1 MNTKTDIPEAL
12 RRKFRPSD
20 WIAAQSIRLVAVL
33 SLLTILLIFVF
44 VAKESLPVFTGQARA
59 GHEALSAKTNAAPS
73 GETSESYGDAPAT
86 SEAPASY
93 GDAPAAATP
102 AAPASYGDEP
112 AATPAPS
119 ADAPKAAATTA
130 AAPAADDPYG
140 TPSMTPD
147 AAPASDEPPTPAAKP
162 FHFLDLFS
170 FHWDP
175 VSTVQPSFG
184 IWPLIMGS
192 LKVTLIA
199 LLFGAPVGILA
210 ALYTTTFA
218 PKWAKEILKPV
229 IEILAGIPSVVVG
242 FFALMILAS
251 LLQSVFGM
259 EYRLNAIV
267 GGLALSLCVIP
278 IIYTLSEDAI
288 NAVPKYLTEGSL
300 ALGATK
306 WETNFIVVLPAA
318 TPGIFAALLLGLGRA
333 FGETMI
339 VLMATG
345 NAALMDSVLTNPV
358 RTLSASIGAEMAE
371 VVQGDLHYS
380 VLFFLGIVLFAFSF
394 ALNAIAEFYVR
405 ARLMKRFKGI

>member
-44 VAKESLPVFTGQARA
+44 VAKESLPVFTGQARS
-59 GHEALSAKTNAAPS
+59 GHEAMQANASTAPA
-73 GETSESYGDAPAT
+73 GETSESYGDAAAT
-86 SEAPASY
+86 SAAPASY
-93 GDAPAAATP
+93 GDAPAAATVPATASEKPQADAVAP
-102 AAPASYGDEP
+102 AAAV
-112 AATPAPS
+112 
-119 ADAPKAAATTA
+119 
-130 AAPAADDPYG
+130 ADDPYG
-140 TPSMTPD
+140 APSASIEP
-147 AAPASDEPPTPAAKP
+147 APASDEPATPAAKP
-162 FHFLDLFS
+162 FRFLDLFS

-175 VSTVQPSFG
+175 VSTEQPSFG

-192 LKVTLIA
+192 FKVTLIA
-199 LLFGAPVGILA
+199 LLFGAPVGILS

-218 PKWAKEILKPV
+218 PKWTKEILKPV

-242 FFALMILAS
+242 FFTLMILAS
-251 LLQSVFGM
+251 LLQTVFGM

-267 GGLALSLCVIP
+267 GGLGLSLCVIP

-394 ALNAIAEFYVR
+394 ALNAIAEFYIR

>member
-1 MNTKTDIPEAL
+1 MDTRKDIPEDL

-20 WIAAQSIRLVAVL
+20 WIAAQSIRLVAVA
-33 SLLTILLIFVF
+33 SLFTIFLILLFV
-44 VAKESLPVFTGQARA
+44 VKEALPVFNGGAHRA
-59 GHEALSAKTNAAPS
+59 SQLAAQTS
-73 GETSESYGDAPAT
+73 TAAETSESYGDAPAAT
-86 SEAPASY
+86 SAPESY
-93 GDAPAAATP
+93 GDAAASTSAASPAV
-102 AAPASYGDEP
+102 AS
-112 AATPAPS
+112 
-119 ADAPKAAATTA
+119 
-130 AAPAADDPYG
+130 AAPAAEDPYGPPSASLGAAPAASSPEDPYG
-140 TPSMTPD
+140 TPAAASGT
-147 AAPASDEPPTPAAKP
+147 AVAPAASEETMAPAP
-162 FHFLDLFS
+162 FRFLDLFS

-175 VSTVQPSFG
+175 VSTQAPSFG
-184 IWPLIMGS
+184 IWPLILGS
-192 LKVTLIA
+192 LKVTLVA
-199 LLFGAPVGILA
+199 LLFAAPIGILA

-218 PKWAKEILKPV
+218 PKWAREVLKPV

-251 LLQSVFGM
+251 LLQTVFGL
-259 EYRLNAIV
+259 EYRLNSIV
-267 GGLALSLCVIP
+267 GGLGLALCVIP

-306 WETNFIVVLPAA
+306 WETNFLVVLPAA

-345 NAALMDSVLTNPV
+345 NAALLDTALTNPV

-380 VLFFLGIVLFAFSF
+380 VLFFLGMVLFAFSF

-405 ARLMKRFKGI
+405 ERLMKRFKGM

>member
-1 MNTKTDIPEAL
+1 MDTRKDIPEDL

-20 WIAAQSIRLVAVL
+20 WIAAQSIRLVAVA
-33 SLLTILLIFVF
+33 SLFTIFLILLFV
-44 VAKESLPVFTGQARA
+44 VKEALPVFNGGAHRA
-59 GHEALSAKTNAAPS
+59 AQLAA
-73 GETSESYGDAPAT
+73 ETKAAQSSSVADKSESYGDAPAV
-86 SEAPASY
+86 SSAPESY
-93 GDAPAAATP
+93 GDAAPSTSSAL
-102 AAPASYGDEP
+102 PAS
-112 AATPAPS
+112 AAKDSYAPPS
-119 ADAPKAAATTA
+119 ASLGS
-130 AAPAADDPYG
+130 APAASSPDDPYG
-140 TPSMTPD
+140 TPSVASE
-147 AAPASDEPPTPAAKP
+147 AAATPAASEETKAPAP
-162 FHFLDLFS
+162 FRFLDLFS

-175 VSTVQPSFG
+175 VSTEAPSFG
-184 IWPLIMGS
+184 IWPLILGS
-192 LKVTLIA
+192 LKVTLVA
-199 LLFGAPVGILA
+199 LLFAAPIGILA

-218 PKWAKEILKPV
+218 PKWAREILKPV

-251 LLQSVFGM
+251 LLQTVFGL
-259 EYRLNAIV
+259 EYRLNSIV
-267 GGLALSLCVIP
+267 GGLGLALCVIP
-278 IIYTLSEDAI
+278 IVYTLSEDAI

-306 WETNFIVVLPAA
+306 WETNFLVVLPAA

-345 NAALMDSVLTNPV
+345 NAALLDASLTNPV

-380 VLFFLGIVLFAFSF
+380 VLFFLGMVLFAFSF

-405 ARLMKRFKGI
+405 ERLMKRFKGM

>member
-44 VAKESLPVFTGQARA
+44 VAKESLPVFTGQARS
-59 GHEALSAKTNAAPS
+59 GHEAMQAKAKTAPA
-73 GETSESYGDAPAT
+73 GESSESYGDATAT
-86 SEAPASY
+86 SAAPASYGDAAPAAPASY
-93 GDAPAAATP
+93 GDAPAAATVP
-102 AAPASYGDEP
+102 AASEKPQASAAVPAS
-112 AATPAPS
+112 AAT
-119 ADAPKAAATTA
+119 
-130 AAPAADDPYG
+130 DDPYG
-140 TPSMTPD
+140 APSASVDP
-147 AAPASDEPPTPAAKP
+147 APASDEPPTPAAKP
-162 FHFLDLFS
+162 FRFLDLFS

-184 IWPLIMGS
+184 IWPLVMGS

-218 PKWAKEILKPV
+218 PKWTREFLKPV

-251 LLQSVFGM
+251 LLQTVFGM

-267 GGLALSLCVIP
+267 GGLGLSLCVIP

-394 ALNAIAEFYVR
+394 ALNAIAEFYIR